1 MKIGVCGGI
10 DKAPIIKKLGFDYI
24 EENMSRILEL
34 SEYEFADRV
43 REYKALELPVYS
55 FNVFF
60 GKEIELYSDEFFA
73 SLEDYGRKAFS
84 RAKAL
89 GGSICVIGSGKA
101 RNIPEGM
108 TREFTETR
116 FVDILSTLGGIAEE
130 YGIKLAIEPLNSGE
144 TNFINKV
151 GEAADI
157 AKKADRA
164 NVGAIVDF
172 YHFNRENEC
181 DENLLS
187 VGDSIMHTHIAAPDI
202 EKRMPLE
209 QDMPIITH
217 WAELLRKINFTKAIS
232 IEARYGDFET
242 DLRERLQYLAPF
254 KSI

>member
-24 EENMSRILEL
+24 EENMSKILAL

-60 GKEIELYSDEFFA
+60 GKDIRLYSDEFFA

-108 TREFTETR
+108 SREFTETR

-151 GEAADI
+151 GEAAVI
-157 AKKADRA
+157 ARRVGRK
-164 NVGAIVDF
+164 NVGSIVDF
-172 YHFNRENEC
+172 YHFSVENES
-181 DENLLS
+181 DESLLS
-187 VGDSIMHTHIAAPDI
+187 CSDVIMHAHFAVPKSRKAVPNAEDI
-202 EKRMPLE
+202 PTLA
-209 QDMPIITH
+209 H
-217 WAELLRKINFTKAIS
+217 WAELLRGINYSGAIS
-232 IEARYGDFET
+232 IEARYDDFESELGEGAKHI
-242 DLRERLQYLAPF
+242 DPF
-254 KSI
+254 RKY